1 MNRGIVEFKED
12 APGLIRIVPSMEGII
27 TQDRYIEIARELL
40 ENGLSLGNDQNL
52 KNDDSMDF
60 KDSMLL
66 FGEHNRENRKE
77 VKGVV
82 FSMYGTDYLINLKNL
97 DTITDPEKQY
107 RVHSTYDEAIHDAV
121 QEAFDVGR

>member
-1 MNRGIVEFKED
+1 MNKGIVEFKEE

-52 KNDDSMDF
+52 KSDDSIDF
-60 KDSMLL
+60 KDNMLL
-66 FGEHNRENRKE
+66 FNENNRESRKE
-77 VKGVV
+77 VQGVV
-82 FSMYGTDYLINLKNL
+82 FSMYGTDYIINLKNL

-107 RVHSTYDEAIHDAV
+107 RVHGTFDEAIKDAV
-121 QEAFDVGR
+121 EEAFEGR